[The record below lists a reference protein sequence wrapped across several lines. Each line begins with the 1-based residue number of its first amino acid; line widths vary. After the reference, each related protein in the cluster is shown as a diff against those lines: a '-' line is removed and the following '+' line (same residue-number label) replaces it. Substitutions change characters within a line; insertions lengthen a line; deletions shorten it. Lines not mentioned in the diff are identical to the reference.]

1 MLKLAL
7 THHGHSVASEQ
18 TSEPLTSSPSTTL
31 GRRAE
36 HSRNTVGSN
45 SNGLDDSLVEQPGAS
60 VVNPETPEAEEQENG
75 VYL

>member
-7 THHGHSVASEQ
+7 THHGHSVTSEQ
-18 TSEPLTSSPSTTL
+18 TSEPLTASPSTPL
-31 GRRAE
+31 GRWAG
-36 HSRNTVGSN
+36 HPQSTIGSN
-45 SNGLDDSLVEQPGAS
+45 SNGLDDFPVERAS